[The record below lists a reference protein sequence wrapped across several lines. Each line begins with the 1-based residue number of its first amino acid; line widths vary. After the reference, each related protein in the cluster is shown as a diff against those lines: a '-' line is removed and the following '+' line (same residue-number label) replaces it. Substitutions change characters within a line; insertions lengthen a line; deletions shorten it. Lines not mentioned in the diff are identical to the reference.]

1 MNESIYTGSILTG
14 SEIKKQIELGNIEI
28 DPYDE
33 SCINPNS
40 YNVKLHPQLA
50 IYNRNRSKDGKS
62 EIILPIQ
69 EEFLN
74 KLRKLNASYH
84 DRQIVQ
90 YSEYASRAQ
99 ELAKEYADVD
109 AELKEKYGINIYGSR
124 APYYKN
130 YLNMSVSSS
139 LSYNIYGDDDEY
151 YNKTALDMKNK
162 NNLITF
168 DIPENG
174 YVLRPGVLYL
184 GRTIERTKT
193 DKFIPM
199 IDGRSSIGRLG
210 IWIHVSAGFGD
221 VGFDGTWTLEITAIE
236 PVRIYPNVEIGQVCF
251 HKPYGDIENLYR
263 GRYYKQEDATESRF
277 YLGKGYTNND
287 ENQPD

>member
-1 MNESIYTGSILTG
+1 MNEAIYTGSILTG

-50 IYNRNRSKDGKS
+50 IYNRDRSR
-62 EIILPIQ
+62 ENNNLILPIQ
-69 EEFLN
+69 EEFEA
-74 KLRKLNASYH
+74 KLSTITKKYH
-84 DRQIVQ
+84 DKEIPYTQFVAQ
-90 YSEYASRAQ
+90 AQDLALEYD
-99 ELAKEYADVD
+99 KIDKD
-109 AELKEKYGINIYGSR
+109 LKDKYGIDIYGSR
-124 APYYKN
+124 APYKKN
-130 YLNMSVSSS
+130 YNTAVVSSMFGGGAYDS
-139 LSYNIYGDDDEY
+139 NSNSEY
-151 YNKTALDMKNK
+151 YNKTALDMKEK
-162 NNLITF
+162 NSLITF
-168 DIPENG
+168 NIPETG

-184 GRTIERTKT
+184 GRTVERTKT

-221 VGFDGTWTLEITAIE
+221 IGFDGTWTLEITAIE

-277 YLGKGYTNND
+277 YLGKGFSNK
-287 ENQPD
+287 

>member
-50 IYNRNRSKDGKS
+50 IYNRNRSRDGKS

-74 KLRKLNASYH
+74 KLRIVNTLYH
-84 DRQIVQ
+84 DREID
-90 YSEYASRAQ
+90 YSEYANRA
-99 ELAKEYADVD
+99 EALAKEYADAD
-109 AELKEKYGINIYGSR
+109 TELKEKYGISIYGSR
-124 APYYKN
+124 APYKKN
-130 YLNMSVSSS
+130 YRTMAISSV
-139 LSYNIYGDDDEY
+139 LSGEIYDDDEY
-151 YNKTALDMKNK
+151 YNKTALDMKSK
-162 NNLITF
+162 NDLITF

>member
-1 MNESIYTGSILTG
+1 MNEAIYNGSILTG

-40 YNVKLHPQLA
+40 YNVKLHHQLA
-50 IYNRNRSKDGKS
+50 IYNRDRSKDDNDL
-62 EIILPIQ
+62 ILPVQ
-69 EEFLN
+69 EEFKAKLDIISKKFHN
-74 KLRKLNASYH
+74 KEITYTQFVAQAQDLVL
-84 DRQIVQ
+84 
-90 YSEYASRAQ
+90 EYDKAN
-99 ELAKEYADVD
+99 K
-109 AELKEKYGINIYGSR
+109 ELKDKYGIDIYGSSK
-124 APYYKN
+124 ASSYKKN
-130 YLNMSVSSS
+130 YNAAVVSSMFGGGEYDS
-139 LSYNIYGDDDEY
+139 SSNSEY
-151 YNKTALDMKNK
+151 YNKTALDMKEK
-162 NNLITF
+162 NSLITF
-168 DIPENG
+168 DIPETG

-184 GRTIERTKT
+184 GRTVERTKT

-221 VGFDGTWTLEITAIE
+221 IGFDGTWTLEITAIE

-277 YLGKGYTNND
+277 YLGKGFSNK
-287 ENQPD
+287 